1 MEKILLSKNKVGKNY
16 SSHFFNSV
24 LFLGILLITFTS
36 QSQNVN
42 VTRIITDFGGYWSS
56 SAPLSANNAIRP
68 NNRHNLLAFESNAVI
83 YSTGANNAILDAN
96 GVNYVN
102 SDFRVLP
109 LAVLPGSTSGASN
122 FLIVGNAI
130 DGNPATSV
138 FNAPSVVNLKTTD
151 VLTDGIKGLDLGTG
165 VTNITANITISFPI
179 ECIKETSL
187 TDNEPEFIITQIA
200 DPSSTYDQF
209 LFVDSSGNT
218 VGSLYTA
225 NFGAVTTTTHV
236 LGTQRIDLFT
246 LQANV
251 PYATA
256 PTIGNGS
263 AGSGERTIR
272 ILALKFSDFGINAG
286 NYSNIAALRWVTK
299 GTSDPAFIAYNYNS
313 IKKGDSTET
322 VWRGDTNTDWNTA
335 SNWSCNNLPTTTI
348 NATIPNSVSSNN
360 YPVLSSAGSV
370 RNLTI
375 EGGASV
381 EITGDLAIAGTIT
394 NLGTLDAQAG
404 GLEFVGTSAQIIDED
419 LLVNNSI
426 KDLTINNTNGVT
438 LEGDLDLTG
447 ILRLDTGSFETGGFL
462 TFKSNASTTAMVAP
476 ITSGSI
482 SGEVT
487 VERYIPAR
495 RAFRFL
501 SSSVDGGTI
510 RSNWQENGA
519 EIVGLGTDIT
529 GGGGTTNGFDVSTS
543 NNPSLFSFSNA
554 TEAWVT
560 EQNTNVNQFAGIP
573 YRILVRGDRTIDL
586 TNNATTPTNTTLR
599 AKGILKTGNVTVTDF
614 NPLADKFNFIGNP
627 YQAPV
632 DMEQVL
638 STSTSL
644 NQNFYYVW
652 DPTINTRGGY
662 VTVDVINNTNT
673 ILGSVADRNLQPGQA
688 AFVYTT
694 EDGTPSM
701 TFTEND
707 KIVSTTTTDM
717 FRSNTSINSSAAQ
730 MRFTLYDNNALTNNL
745 PASDGFVILLDP
757 TYSNSVD
764 EFDAKKITNQDET
777 IAMLIDGVSLSYQ
790 SRNMPIVGETIPL
803 AHTQYRFTNYTYR
816 AEISGISDV
825 TPFLFDNFNN
835 SYSELNSNGTTLVPF
850 TVNPAIA
857 GSIASDRFSIVFN
870 QILNTNETAFNNSIA
885 VYPNPIS
892 SNQINIS
899 VPETGDYQVTILT
912 LYGQKLLSANL
923 STESNKTLHIE
934 TNNKLA
940 SGIYFIQISYGE
952 FLSTKKI
959 IVK

>member
-1 MEKILLSKNKVGKNY
+1 MEKVLLSKNNVVKKY
-16 SSHFFNSV
+16 TSHFFNSV

-56 SAPLSANNAIRP
+56 SAPLSANNAIKP
-68 NNRHNLLAFESNAVI
+68 NDRHNLLAFESNAII

-96 GVNYVN
+96 SVAYVN

-109 LAVLPGSTSGASN
+109 LAVLPGNTSGASN

-130 DGNPATSV
+130 DGNPAATV
-138 FNAPSVVNLKTTD
+138 FNAPSVVNLKATD

-165 VTNITANITISFPI
+165 VTNISANITISFPI
-179 ECIKETSL
+179 ECIKENSL

-200 DPSSTYDQF
+200 DPSNAFDQF

-246 LQANV
+246 LQANT

-256 PTIGNGS
+256 PTISNGS

-272 ILALKFSDFGINAG
+272 ILALKFSDFGINVG

-313 IKKGDSTET
+313 IKTGNSTET
-322 VWRGDTNTDWNTA
+322 VWRGNTNTDWNTA

-348 NATIPNSVSSNN
+348 NATIPNFVSSNN

-381 EITGDLAIAGTIT
+381 EITGDLTIAGTIT
-394 NLGTLDAQAG
+394 NLGTLDAQDGGIEFAG
-404 GLEFVGTSAQIIDED
+404 ISSQIIDEN

-447 ILRLDTGSFETGGFL
+447 VLRLDSGSFETGGFL

-476 ITSGSI
+476 ITSGTI

-529 GGGGTTNGFDVSTS
+529 GAGGATNGFDVSTS

-554 TEAWVT
+554 TETWIT
-560 EQNTNVNQFAGIP
+560 EQNTNINQFAGKP
-573 YRILVRGDRTIDL
+573 YRILVRGDRTVDL
-586 TNNATTPTNTTLR
+586 TDNATTPTNTTLR
-599 AKGILKTGNVTVTDF
+599 AKGILKTGDVTITDF
-614 NPLADKFNFIGNP
+614 NTQADKFNFIGNP

-638 STSTSL
+638 SNSTSL

-662 VTVDVINNTNT
+662 VTVDVINDSNT

-688 AFVYTT
+688 AFVYTS
-694 EDGTPSM
+694 EDGTPSL
-701 TFTEND
+701 TFSENN
-707 KIVSTTTTDM
+707 KIVSTTTTNM
-717 FRSNTSINSSAAQ
+717 FRSNTSLNSSAAQ
-730 MRFTLYDNNALTNNL
+730 MRFTLYDTNALNSNL

-777 IAMLIDGVSLSYQ
+777 IAMLVDGASLSYQ
-790 SRNMPIVGETIPL
+790 SRNMPTIGESIPL
-803 AHTQYRFTNYTYR
+803 THTQYRTTNYMYK
-816 AEISGISDV
+816 AEITGNISV
-825 TPFLFDNFNN
+825 TPFIFDSFNN
-835 SYSELNSNGTTLVPF
+835 TYSELNSNGTTLVPF

-870 QILNTNETAFNNSIA
+870 QILNTGENAFNNSIT

-892 SNQINIS
+892 NNLINIS
-899 VPETGDYQVTILT
+899 VPHVGDYQISIMTLFGQKILSTRLSPDSSNT
-912 LYGQKLLSANL
+912 LYLD
-923 STESNKTLHIE
+923 
-934 TNNKLA
+934 TNSKLA
-940 SGIYFIQISYGE
+940 TGIYFIQISNGE
-952 FLSTKKI
+952 YLATKKI